1 MKVKLKLNSTQLT
14 TFIAIIKECYAVA
27 KNIEFEGFNN
37 LIMHSIIID
46 VQHSLLNKAIAISTN
61 PAVKKKYTI
70 SLKTHQAGFIY
81 HLITD
86 MISDYKFP
94 DFTQYT
100 QNVRTLI
107 SMDLHKQLSNQQTIL
122 LK

>member
-1 MKVKLKLNSTQLT
+1 MKVKLKLNATQLT
-14 TFIAIIKECYAVA
+14 TFIAIFKECYAVA
-27 KNIEFEGFNN
+27 KNIEYEGFHN
-37 LIMHSIIID
+37 LMMHSIITD
-46 VQHSLLNKAIAISTN
+46 VQQSLLNKAISISTN
-61 PAVKKKYTI
+61 LDLKKVYTI
-70 SLKTHQAGFIY
+70 SLKTHQAAIIY

-86 MISDYKFP
+86 MISDYEFP
-94 DFTQYT
+94 AFTQYT